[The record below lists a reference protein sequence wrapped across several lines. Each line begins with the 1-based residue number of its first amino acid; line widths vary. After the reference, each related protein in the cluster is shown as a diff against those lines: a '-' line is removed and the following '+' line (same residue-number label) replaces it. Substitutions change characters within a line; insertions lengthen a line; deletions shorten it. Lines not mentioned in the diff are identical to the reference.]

1 MPRSVLQSR
10 CLRKMF
16 NSGCIQWNRIKAVL
30 QGLCY
35 RLYSSGS
42 LKGLFVKTVVGG
54 GTCRILVQFLVEI
67 SVLNIASE

>member
-1 MPRSVLQSR
+1 MPRSVLHSR
-10 CLRKMF
+10 YLRKMF
-16 NSGCIQWNRIKAVL
+16 KSGCIQWSRIKAVL

-54 GTCRILVQFLVEI
+54 SCSVSVDI